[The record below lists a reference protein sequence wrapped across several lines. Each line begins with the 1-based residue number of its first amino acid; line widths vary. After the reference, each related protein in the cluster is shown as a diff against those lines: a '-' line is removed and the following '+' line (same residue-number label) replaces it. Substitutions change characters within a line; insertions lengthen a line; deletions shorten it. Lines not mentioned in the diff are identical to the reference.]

1 MYAWSS
7 TNSWGGNNPPGEG
20 EIVVIP
26 AGMTILLDQSTPA
39 QDQPLGITFISKIV
53 SYIQL
58 QGCSLQCFRMYNMLS

>member
-26 AGMTILLDQSTPA
+26 AGMTILLDQSTPT
-39 QDQPLGITFISKIV
+39 LKMLLIHTGE
-53 SYIQL
+53 
-58 QGCSLQCFRMYNMLS
+58 YNIP

>member
-26 AGMTILLDQSTPA
+26 AGMTILLDQSTPTLKMLLIQGKLLA
-39 QDQPLGITFISKIV
+39 YV
-53 SYIQL
+53 SLLEIYIIL
-58 QGCSLQCFRMYNMLS
+58 